1 MNKPLK
7 QLLSV
12 IKPIKV
18 IGDVD
23 KNITGVESDSRKAA
37 RGTLFVAVPGVTT
50 DGHKYIPDVERAGAT
65 AIVCQRLP

>member
-37 RGTLFVAVPGVTT
+37 RGTLFVAVPSTP
-50 DGHKYIPDVERAGAT
+50 IAW
-65 AIVCQRLP
+65 LP